1 MTPST
6 GTVYVVDDDPAMCEL
21 IEATLRPA
29 GLTVHSFYSAE
40 AFAGVNMCADA
51 GHQACCLLLDIQMPG
66 ISGLEFLEQ
75 RFAGGPP
82 CPVIIISAKGSVRA
96 AVKSMQLGAID
107 FLEKP
112 FAPADLKKLV
122 LETLQK
128 HKCSCTKLLEREA
141 IRERLTALSPR
152 ESELLDAIVQGK
164 STKLIADALG
174 ISARTVDHHRANL
187 MAKMHAINV
196 ADLVRMAVESDY
208 RTIEHH
214 HRSAASGNAW

>member
-1 MTPST
+1 MTPPT

-29 GLTVHSFYSAE
+29 GLQVQSFYSAE

-51 GHQACCLLLDIQMPG
+51 GHQPCCLLLDIQMPG
-66 ISGLEFLEQ
+66 ISGLDFLEQ
-75 RFAGGPP
+75 RFAGGAP
-82 CPVIIISAKGSVRA
+82 CPVIIISAKGSVRT
-96 AVKSMQLGAID
+96 AVKSMQLGAVD

-122 LETLQK
+122 QETLAT
-128 HKCSCTKLLEREA
+128 HKCTCTRALERES
-141 IRERLTALSPR
+141 IRERLAALSPR
-152 ESELLDAIVQGK
+152 ERELLDAIVQGK

-196 ADLVRMAVESDY
+196 ADLVRMAVENDY
-208 RTIEHH
+208 STVEHA
-214 HRSAASGNAW
+214 HRNGNGSAW